1 MRCTRAQHPAAA
13 GAAPPPPPPPPLSL
27 ISATHAVAQAMLRQ
41 AAEEKEFAIKM
52 RAALQAELAQKQP
65 RPAAPLSLSAVAT
78 SQELEHGRAQ
88 LLAWAA
94 AQAVDDVMQRMLREV
109 CQQRPVFAAA
119 TQPLDPERVTGICAS
134 MAAASALLLQ
144 PVAAQPVEGAR
155 LSQQASERAERAV
168 AEAEAAR
175 AAAAKENLRLKE
187 VRAPLQPP
195 PPPAPPPSSR
205 GTQACDEWAQ
215 QVKHLKIDLD
225 RRALEVRHPPPPP
238 SPPSPPSPRRVTAT
252 IRSQRCAVTR
262 QSAPPRP
269 SAPSAAP
276 CSPMPCT
283 PPPPPKK
290 SRSCGSRCVLRV

>member
-1 MRCTRAQHPAAA
+1 MA
-13 GAAPPPPPPPPLSL
+13 
-27 ISATHAVAQAMLRQ
+27 ATHAVAQAMLRQ

-94 AQAVDDVMQRMLREV
+94 AQAVDDVMQRMLRDV
-109 CQQRPVFAAA
+109 CQQRPVSAAA
-119 TQPLDPERVTGICAS
+119 THPLDPERVTSICTS

-144 PVAAQPVEGAR
+144 PVAAQPAEGAR
-155 LSQQASERAERAV
+155 VSQQAGERGERAL

-187 VRAPLQPP
+187 VCAPRRVRCNPLPP
-195 PPPAPPPSSR
+195 LPPLSPLSPSSC
-205 GTQACDEWAQ
+205 GMQACDEWAQ

-225 RRALEVRHPPPPP
+225 RRALEVPPPPHHL
-238 SPPSPPSPRRVTAT
+238 R
-252 IRSQRCAVTR
+252 
-262 QSAPPRP
+262 
-269 SAPSAAP
+269 AA
-276 CSPMPCT
+276 
-283 PPPPPKK
+283 
-290 SRSCGSRCVLRV
+290 